1 MLTCYYFWNLLKWIQ
16 GFNSCFFLL
25 FNFQGPFVCCLM
37 WQLCYYIKSFSFCQH
52 FFQKNFK
59 IFQYFFEV
67 SKNRIT
73 KPFFARLS
81 SENCGLHSKH
91 CKHYR
96 KKRNKKEHAD
106 ICLDL
111 FFDMLLSCCLFFLG
125 KRFFSL
131 CHWNTLLFNIVLIIY
146 YIFLKKASI
155 VFQTNFPAPKSL
167 RINLFAQKRF
177 CQPSFIFRYYLFPWP
192 FYILFNSFF
201 INRLGQS
208 VTACCFCWG
217 P

>member
-1 MLTCYYFWNLLKWIQ
+1 MLYINHISVANKSKSVFSKHQVSLTCYYFWNLLKWIQ
-16 GFNSCFFLL
+16 GFNSCFFFLL
-25 FNFQGPFVCCLM
+25 FNFQGPFVRCLM

-59 IFQYFFEV
+59 NFQYFFEV

-91 CKHYR
+91 CKHDR

-106 ICLDL
+106 ISLDL
-111 FFDMLLSCCLFFLG
+111 FFDMLFLCCFLFLG
-125 KRFFSL
+125 KRLFSL
-131 CHWNTLLFNIVLIIY
+131 CHRNVLLFNIVLIIY

-155 VFQTNFPAPKSL
+155 VFEQTFPLLKS
-167 RINLFAQKRF
+167 
-177 CQPSFIFRYYLFPWP
+177 S
-192 FYILFNSFF
+192 
-201 INRLGQS
+201 G
-208 VTACCFCWG
+208 
-217 P
+217 